1 MTPAKIARASTFLE
15 WRVCTNSYRSW
26 WRIPRKIL
34 FHWNR
39 GTIVYDQNFIRY
51 SSLSKRLGSEG
62 FVQEFE
68 AIMHWYHSAY
78 HKLHSLKSSF
88 PGVNKRRA
96 SLRHYGNANI
106 LQIVAKS
113 RI

>member
-1 MTPAKIARASTFLE
+1 MAGMHD
-15 WRVCTNSYRSW
+15 SYRSW

-39 GTIVYDQNFIRY
+39 GTIVYDQNFIWY
-51 SSLSKRLGSEG
+51 SSLSKDGSEG

-78 HKLHSLKSSF
+78 HKLHSIEIVI
-88 PGVNKRRA
+88 PRRKQTQ
-96 SLRHYGNANI
+96 S
-106 LQIVAKS
+106 IVAAL
-113 RI
+113 R